1 VQRVVVIG
9 AGIIGAS
16 IAYHLLQ
23 RGVVATVVD
32 RAQPGTAA
40 TGSSFAWI
48 NATLDNPKP
57 YYALRLQSMLEYR
70 RWETD
75 LEAMPPLHWDGSLYW
90 EDATPSAELERAVRE
105 HQGWGYPLRW
115 VNRAQCLQLQPGLA
129 SAPERA
135 LYASLE
141 GCIDASALTR
151 ALLNVVRNR
160 GGYIRC
166 DCNVHRVKQ
175 RGAGGWLVQCTTGAI
190 EAECVVIAAGV
201 DTSALAEPLGVTVPL
216 KSNAGLLVHTKPL
229 PQCLR
234 RIVLAPQV
242 HMRQQPNGIVIAGE
256 DFGGGPGSEDEHSAA
271 ERIMAALRCTILEF
285 AEAELARV
293 TTAIRPEPEDGIPA
307 VGFGGPNAGVY
318 IAVMHSGVT
327 LAPLI
332 GRLAADEIVDGV
344 HSDLLEPYRPGRFN
358 PGIS

>member
-1 VQRVVVIG
+1 MQRVVVIG

-23 RGVVATVVD
+23 RGVVATVID
-32 RAQPGTAA
+32 RAQPGAAA

-48 NATLDNPKP
+48 NATLDNPRP

-70 RWETD
+70 RWEAE
-75 LEAMPPLHWDGSLYW
+75 LEAMPPLHWDGSLFW

-105 HQGWGYPLRW
+105 HQRWGYPLRW
-115 VNRAQCLQLQPGLA
+115 VDRAQCLQLQPGLA

-141 GCIDASALTR
+141 GSIDAAALTR
-151 ALLNVVRNR
+151 ALLNMVRNR
-160 GGYIRC
+160 GGDIRC
-166 DCNVHRVKQ
+166 ECHVHRIEQ
-175 RGAGGWLVQCTTGAI
+175 RGADWVVQTDAGAI

-216 KSNAGLLVHTKPL
+216 QSNAGLLVHTKPL

-234 RIVLAPQV
+234 RIVLAPEV

-256 DFGGGPGSEDEHSAA
+256 DFGGGTGSEDQHAAA
-271 ERIMAALRCTILEF
+271 ERIMVAMRRTIPEF

-293 TTAIRPEPEDGIPA
+293 TTAIRPEPEGGMPV
-307 VGFGGPNAGVY
+307 VGFGGSRAGVY